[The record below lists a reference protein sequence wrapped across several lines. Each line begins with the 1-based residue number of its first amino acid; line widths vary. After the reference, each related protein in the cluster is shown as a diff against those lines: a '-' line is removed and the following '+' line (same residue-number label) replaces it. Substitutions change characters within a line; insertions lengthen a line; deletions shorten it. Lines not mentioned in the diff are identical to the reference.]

1 MGYASSTQTA
11 VTTRPKAA
19 DYLPALG
26 SVSSLVSAASNPL
39 SAGASII
46 GGITKIFG
54 GSDRSSK
61 IAPEKALQ
69 QQLYNGAV
77 IGDITYA
84 RKLYWQTGIAGPPTG
99 GYNENKPNASALWAQ
114 LQKTNPKVYAAA
126 LAQGPYTEQ
135 QGVDMKITAPPVA
148 DPQYAPAGSGGINL
162 SSLTG
167 GNSSL
172 PLLAVAA
179 LAAFAFSKK

>member
-1 MGYASSTQTA
+1 MGYASSKQIATVDNT
-11 VTTRPKAA
+11 VRMGNI
-19 DYLPALG
+19 LPALG
-26 SVSSLVSAASNPL
+26 SVTSLVNAASNPI
-39 SAGASII
+39 SAAGSIVS
-46 GGITKIFG
+46 GISKIFG

-99 GYNENKPNASALWAQ
+99 GYNENKPNATALWQQ

-148 DPQYAPAGSGGINL
+148 DPAYAPAGAGLNL
-162 SSLTG
+162 
-167 GNSSL
+167 
-172 PLLAVAA
+172 
-179 LAAFAFSKK
+179 

>member
-1 MGYASSTQTA
+1 MGYASSTQTNGQ
-11 VTTRPKAA
+11 TPPNSS
-19 DYLPALG
+19 YLPALG
-26 SVSSLVSAASNPL
+26 SITSLVSAASNPL

-46 GGITKIFG
+46 GGITKVFG

-99 GYNENKPNASALWAQ
+99 GYNENKPFASALWNQ
-114 LQKTNPKVYAAA
+114 LKTTNPKVYNAA

-148 DPQYAPAGSGGINL
+148 DPAYAPAGSGIGGLNL
-162 SSLTG
+162 SSITG
-167 GNSSL
+167 GSST
-172 PLLAVAA
+172 PLL
-179 LAAFAFSKK
+179 LAAAAAAFFFSRK